1 MHERA
6 VLFIY
11 SQIHDLFSFYEIAWK
26 NIQIHIYFYN

>member
-11 SQIHDLFSFYEIAWK
+11 TQIHDLFSFYEIAWK
-26 NIQIHIYFYN
+26 NIQIHTYLFK